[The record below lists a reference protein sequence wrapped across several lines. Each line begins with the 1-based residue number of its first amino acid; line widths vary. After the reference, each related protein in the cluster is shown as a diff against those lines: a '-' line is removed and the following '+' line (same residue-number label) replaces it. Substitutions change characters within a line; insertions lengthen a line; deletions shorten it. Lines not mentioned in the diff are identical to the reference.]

1 MTNQNP
7 DLSSTVDS
15 ELRHTKHQPDQSVQ
29 PESGS
34 SFPEDQ
40 DRILQR
46 SEEGNR
52 RIEENMGNSVGQASE
67 EA

>member
-15 ELRHTKHQPDQSVQ
+15 ELRHTKHQSDQSIQ
-29 PESGS
+29 PESDTT
-34 SFPEDQ
+34 FPEDQ
-40 DRILQR
+40 ERILQR

-52 RIEENMGNSVGQASE
+52 RIEENMGNSVGKALE